1 MKEVHFTQADLIN
14 LPSCFLD
21 PKGNFIIGGVDH
33 EIGVHE
39 EMACK
44 ILDEKFGEDYMSD
57 NYDLIRKGRNYTYE
71 YLEEELGYWRYSHW
85 VGDSGAF
92 NGEKDKMTHAQKL
105 AIREFCKV
113 NEVTWDRVVRD

>member
-1 MKEVHFTQADLIN
+1 MIKEHFKKADLIN

-21 PKGNFIIGGVDH
+21 PRGNFIYGGVNH

-39 EMACK
+39 EMAQN
-44 ILDEKFGEDYMSD
+44 IVEDIMGEDFLEVWEKLSN
-57 NYDLIRKGRNYTYE
+57 NYSYTYQ

-85 VGDSGAF
+85 LGDYGVF
-92 NGEKDKMTHAQKL
+92 NGELNKMSFAQKL

-113 NEVTWDRVVRD
+113 NKTTWEDVVRD